1 MLSVY
6 VIEGS
11 FLFHAIKTGDKL
23 VTVSDLDG
31 GHAFELYIVNP

>member
-11 FLFHAIKTGDKL
+11 FLFHAIETGDKL